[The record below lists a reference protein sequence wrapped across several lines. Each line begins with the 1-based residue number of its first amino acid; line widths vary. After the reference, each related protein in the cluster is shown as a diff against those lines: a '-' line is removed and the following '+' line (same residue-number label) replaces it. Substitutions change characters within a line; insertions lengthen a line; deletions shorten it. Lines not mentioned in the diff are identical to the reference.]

1 MITRWLGL
9 IILSFAL
16 AGSASALDVPYLTGR
31 VNDEA
36 EILSPGARGRIEATL
51 KAHETR
57 SGNQVVVLTVRSL
70 ENESIEEFAVKVFN
84 TWKLGQAGKDNGVLL
99 LVAPADRR
107 MRIEVGYGL
116 EGDLTDAAA
125 SRIIRDVI
133 APGFRENDFDRGIE
147 DGIAAIASLLEG
159 QALTQAEP
167 QPPDSAPS
175 LQMEEPDL
183 PWVHRI
189 LIGVFVFSI
198 IGLFTVMGVLTPGI
212 GWFLYFFLIPF
223 WAAFPIIIVGAEGA
237 LILLGIYLIAFP
249 IAKLMLP
256 RTGWYRKMQQ
266 EAKKKGRAGI
276 GGFMLSPSS
285 GGGWSSGGGSSSD
298 GGSSGGGF
306 SGGGGGSGGGG
317 ASGSW

>member
-16 AGSASALDVPYLTGR
+16 AGGASALEVPYLTGR
-31 VNDEA
+31 IHDEA
-36 EILSPGARGRIEATL
+36 EILSPGARERIEAIL
-51 KAHETR
+51 KAHEAR
-57 SGNQVVVLTVRSL
+57 SGNQIVVLTVRSL
-70 ENESIEEFAVKVFN
+70 EGESIEEYAVKVFN
-84 TWKLGQAGKDNGVLL
+84 IWKLGQAGEDNGVLL

-116 EGDLTDAAA
+116 EGELTDAAA

-133 APGFRENDFDRGIE
+133 APRFKENDFDRGIE
-147 DGIAAIASLLEG
+147 DGTTAIVSLLEG
-159 QALTQAEP
+159 QPLTEVEP
-167 QPPDSAPS
+167 LLPDSARS
-175 LQMEEPDL
+175 VQIEEPDL

-189 LIGVFVFSI
+189 LIGAFVFTI

-223 WAAFPIIIVGAEGA
+223 WAAFPIIVVGAEGA

-256 RTGWYRKMQQ
+256 RMAWYQKMQR
-266 EAKKKGRAGI
+266 EAKRRGRPGI
-276 GGFMLSPSS
+276 GGFMLSPS
-285 GGGWSSGGGSSSD
+285 GGGWSSGGGSSN